1 MAGVAGSKAESKRRD
16 LSAGSRA
23 RISFA
28 IHPSHV
34 RTLLWLR
41 WKITLRG
48 YTRNTGR
55 VVSLI
60 FMLLLLVPLLG
71 GLAFASLLG
80 YDSLPHS
87 SAVVLLFLVVTGIY
101 LLWAALPLLFYTLN
115 EGLDVTKL
123 QIYPLTRGE
132 QMVSLVL
139 ATLLDL
145 SSIFIVFFYTAIL
158 LGWHNT
164 PAALI
169 ITAVALAAAYIH
181 TVSLSQLTLAVLMGL
196 LRTRRYRDVT
206 IIIFAL
212 FSVVCSLSGQFLGRI
227 FSSLPG
233 PDSASQLA
241 QNPVAPYLHWSP
253 PGMAVQAIVSA
264 SDGQYTTALIWL
276 AGSLLLIPVVLI
288 LWARVLDRGITT
300 AETAAST
307 SRGRR
312 RRSTAVARADMTA
325 GAAASVS
332 GTVAGVSGTVAG
344 SGRAEAVTRP
354 VTLPIGIATATSTR
368 RRRWRLLSSSAR
380 AIAWKDALYLW
391 RDPQLKAQLLS
402 TLFLV
407 VLILF
412 PNILSAGE
420 GSGPGA
426 YSQPALLS
434 GDVSVLL
441 AIVPAILV
449 TQTLTQNSLGMDRQ
463 GLQTLFLFPVRPLDI
478 LWGKNLFAG
487 GFAMAFMTVL
497 ALIKAVL
504 SGGWLFVPLTLLGG
518 LAAVLLVMGCGNV
531 ASVLLPFRWR
541 TMRMG
546 ETGSLA
552 GENGCLRGIL
562 QMVVL
567 AIVAVLLVPVA
578 IALILPSV
586 LGHIEWYLISV
597 PLVLVFGIGF
607 HQIVTRL
614 IAPVLQRRGPEI
626 LAVTVRET

>member
-1 MAGVAGSKAESKRRD
+1 MAGVAGSKAESKRGN
-16 LSAGSRA
+16 LSAGSRTG
-23 RISFA
+23 ISFA

-55 VVSLI
+55 IVSLI
-60 FMLLLLVPLLG
+60 FMLLFLVPLLG
-71 GLAFASLLG
+71 GVAFASLLG
-80 YDSLPHS
+80 YDSLPHA

-132 QMVSLVL
+132 QMVALVL

-145 SSIFIVFFYTAIL
+145 SSIFIVFFYAAIL

-169 ITAVALAAAYIH
+169 ITVAALAAAYIH

-264 SDGQYTTALIWL
+264 GDGQYTTALIWL
-276 AGSLLLIPVVLI
+276 GGSVLLIPLVLI
-288 LWARVLDRGITT
+288 LWAWVLDRGITT

-307 SRGRR
+307 SRSRR
-312 RRSTAVARADMTA
+312 RRSSVVARAGMAA
-325 GAAASVS
+325 GAVVSASGAVIGPGRVEAA
-332 GTVAGVSGTVAG
+332 TPG
-344 SGRAEAVTRP
+344 SA
-354 VTLPIGIATATSTR
+354 SDTR
-368 RRRWRLLSSSAR
+368 RHRWRLLSSSAR

-420 GSGPGA
+420 GSGPGV
-426 YSQPALLS
+426 YSQPSLLS

-487 GFAMAFMTVL
+487 SFAMAFMTIL
-497 ALIKAVL
+497 ALIKAIL
-504 SGGWLFVPLTLLGG
+504 SGGWLFVPLALLGG
-518 LAAVLLVMGCGNV
+518 LAAVLLVMGCGNI

-567 AIVAVLLVPVA
+567 GIVAVLLIPVA
-578 IALILPSV
+578 LALVLPAV
-586 LGHIEWYLISV
+586 LGHLEWYVISV

-614 IAPVLQRRGPEI
+614 MAPVLQRRAPEI

>member
-1 MAGVAGSKAESKRRD
+1 MAGIAGSKAESKRRG
-16 LSAGSRA
+16 LSAGSRKGV
-23 RISFA
+23 SFA

-41 WKITLRG
+41 WKLTLRG

-55 VVSLI
+55 IVSLI
-60 FMLLLLVPLLG
+60 FMLLFLVPLLG

-132 QMVSLVL
+132 QMVALVL

-145 SSIFIVFFYTAIL
+145 SSIFIVFFYAAIL

-212 FSVVCSLSGQFLGRI
+212 FGVVCSLSGQFLGRI

-233 PDSASQLA
+233 PDSATQLA

-264 SDGQYTTALIWL
+264 GDGQYTTAVIWL
-276 AGSLLLIPVVLI
+276 GGSVLLIPLVLI
-288 LWARVLDRGITT
+288 LWAWVLDRGITT
-300 AETAAST
+300 AETAAGT
-307 SRGRR
+307 SSSRR
-312 RRSTAVARADMTA
+312 RRSSAVARADMSA

-332 GTVAGVSGTVAG
+332 DIVAG
-344 SGRAEAVTRP
+344 SRRAEISTRAVTVP
-354 VTLPIGIATATSTR
+354 AGVAAAPSSASGTR
-368 RRRWRLLSSSAR
+368 RRGWRIFSSSAR

-426 YSQPALLS
+426 YSQPTLLS

-441 AIVPAILV
+441 AIVPAVLV

-487 GFAMAFMTVL
+487 AFAMAFMTVL
-497 ALIKAVL
+497 ALIKAIL

-518 LAAVLLVMGCGNV
+518 LAAVLLVMGCGNM

-541 TMRMG
+541 QMRMG
-546 ETGSLA
+546 DTGSLA

-567 AIVAVLLVPVA
+567 GIVAVLLIPVA
-578 IALILPSV
+578 IALVAPPV
-586 LGHIEWYLISV
+586 LGHLEWYLISV

-614 IAPVLQRRGPEI
+614 IAPVLQRRAPEI

>member
-1 MAGVAGSKAESKRRD
+1 MAGIAGSEAESKRRN
-16 LSAGSRA
+16 LPAGSRTG
-23 RISFA
+23 ISFA

-41 WKITLRG
+41 WKVTLRG

-60 FMLLLLVPLLG
+60 FMLLFLVPLLG
-71 GLAFASLLG
+71 GVAFASLLG
-80 YDSLPHS
+80 YESLPHS

-132 QMVSLVL
+132 QMVALVL

-145 SSIFIVFFYTAIL
+145 SSIFIVFFYVAIV
-158 LGWHNT
+158 LGWHDT
-164 PAALI
+164 P
-169 ITAVALAAAYIH
+169 VALVITIVALVAAYIH

-241 QNPVAPYLHWSP
+241 QNPAAPYLHWSP

-276 AGSLLLIPVVLI
+276 GGSVLLIPLVLI
-288 LWARVLDRGITT
+288 LWAWVLDRGITT
-300 AETAAST
+300 AETAAGT
-307 SRGRR
+307 SRSRR
-312 RRSTAVARADMTA
+312 RRSTVATRAGVTAAGMTA
-325 GAAASVS
+325 GGDVS
-332 GTVAGVSGTVAG
+332 ATGTVAGPRRVEAATPITASG
-344 SGRAEAVTRP
+344 
-354 VTLPIGIATATSTR
+354 TR
-368 RRRWRLLSSSAR
+368 RRRWSLVSSSAR

-412 PNILSAGE
+412 PNILSVGE

-426 YSQPALLS
+426 YSQPSLFG

-449 TQTLTQNSLGMDRQ
+449 TQTLTQNSLGMDRH
-463 GLQTLFLFPVRPLDI
+463 GLQTLFLFPVRALDI
-478 LWGKNLFAG
+478 LFGKNLFAG
-487 GFAMAFMTVL
+487 SFAMAFMTIL
-497 ALIKAVL
+497 AVIKAIL

-518 LAAVLLVMGCGNV
+518 LAAVLLVMGCGNI

-541 TMRMG
+541 QMRMG

-567 AIVAVLLVPVA
+567 GIVAVLLIPVA
-578 IALILPSV
+578 VALVLPAV
-586 LGHIEWYLISV
+586 LGHLEWYLISV
-597 PLVLVFGIGF
+597 PLVLVLGIGF

-614 IAPVLQRRGPEI
+614 IAPVLQRRAPEI

>member
-1 MAGVAGSKAESKRRD
+1 MAGIAGSKAESKRRV
-16 LSAGSRA
+16 LSAGR
-23 RISFA
+23 RTGISFA
-28 IHPSHV
+28 IRPSHV

-41 WKITLRG
+41 WKVTLRG

-55 VVSLI
+55 VVGLI
-60 FMLLLLVPLLG
+60 FMLLFLVPLLG

-132 QMVSLVL
+132 QMVALVL

-145 SSIFIVFFYTAIL
+145 SSIFIVFFYAAIL
-158 LGWHNT
+158 LGWHST

-169 ITAVALAAAYIH
+169 ITVVALAAAYIH

-241 QNPVAPYLHWSP
+241 LNPVAPYLHWSP

-276 AGSLLLIPVVLI
+276 GGSLLLIPLVLI

-307 SRGRR
+307 SRSRR
-312 RRSTAVARADMTA
+312 RRPTVVARADMAA
-325 GAAASVS
+325 GAVVSAS
-332 GTVAGVSGTVAG
+332 GTVVGP
-344 SGRAEAVTRP
+344 GRVGAATRA
-354 VTLPIGIATATSTR
+354 VTLPTGVATAPGTADGTR
-368 RRRWRLLSSSAR
+368 RHRWRLLSSSAR

-426 YSQPALLS
+426 YSQPLLLG

-487 GFAMAFMTVL
+487 SFAMAFMTIL
-497 ALIKAVL
+497 ALIKAIL

-518 LAAVLLVMGCGNV
+518 LAAVLLVMGCGNI

-567 AIVAVLLVPVA
+567 GIVAVLLIPVA
-578 IALILPSV
+578 LALVLPAV
-586 LGHIEWYLISV
+586 LGHLEWYLISV
-597 PLVLVFGIGF
+597 PLVMVFGIGF

-614 IAPVLQRRGPEI
+614 IASVLQRRAPEI